1 MRKLINIDNGD
12 TLTDI
17 WVLDGVPLLPH
28 QDPYHPLRF
37 IPMPVRGIEEKP
49 PCEAQS
55 ASTIT
60 AITSTML
67 ISKTT
72 RKGYGC

>member
-1 MRKLINIDNGD
+1 MGKLINIDNGG

-17 WVLDGVPLLPH
+17 WVLDGLPYR
-28 QDPYHPLRF
+28 DPHHPLRF
-37 IPMPVRGIEEKP
+37 IPMLVRGIEEKP
-49 PCEAQS
+49 SWESQS

-60 AITSTML
+60 AITSTVL